1 MAGNLV
7 HFELPATDTARA
19 KAFWSSLLGWS
30 FQEPFGGMEY
40 HMTDGT
46 TPAGAIFLADQAPV
60 GHANIY
66 FDTDD
71 IDASLA
77 RVGEL
82 GGQAAAKQPIPGIG
96 WFATCVDSEGNAF
109 SLFQSDES
117 VTG

>member
-1 MAGNLV
+1 MAGNRV

-40 HMTDGT
+40 HMADGT
-46 TPAGAIFLADQAPV
+46 MPGGAIFLAEQAPV

-82 GGQAAAKQPIPGIG
+82 GGQAAAKQPIRASAGSRRAWTARG
-96 WFATCVDSEGNAF
+96 TRSRSSRATSR
-109 SLFQSDES
+109 
-117 VTG
+117 